1 MAGTVVICFT
11 DIVESTA
18 LQSRLGDEM
27 FDEVRRRHFAELT
40 REVEALGGEVVKN
53 LGDGLMVS
61 FTSASDAVVAAVAMQ
76 RVVDSSGRRRESDQ
90 LEIRIGVSAGDATFE
105 NGDWFG
111 APVVESA
118 RLCAAALPGQ
128 ILVSEVVRLLS
139 GTRGGHDFISLGAM
153 ELKGL
158 NQPVDVSEV
167 TWTPVAAM
175 SAPLPTALLSDT
187 TQLPFSGRHT
197 AFNQLREEWKSVTA
211 EKDRRIVLVAGEPGI
226 GKTRLVTELAR
237 EAHSQG
243 AVVLLGR
250 ADEHV
255 DAPYGPWREALR
267 GLVRGASDEVL
278 AQHVA
283 QHGGEVSRI
292 VPDLSRRVP
301 DLPAIIDTDP
311 ETERLLLFDAVTGL
325 LCTTSADA
333 PVLLILDDV
342 HWSDRSTLLLLLHF
356 LRSDSPSSVLVLAT
370 YRDTDI
376 DRSHPL
382 SNALA
387 DLRRVR
393 GATRIALSGLDNDG
407 VTELLTLAGGHE
419 LDAEELAF
427 ALVVQ
432 RETEGN
438 PFFFGEVLR
447 HLIETGALV
456 QIDGRWKLSRA
467 LDEAGLPDGVRE
479 VVGRRLSELPEAT
492 NTMLGAASV
501 IGREFD
507 VAMLGKVVGESIG
520 AVLQALE
527 PAERAQLIG
536 EVVGHAG
543 RYSFSHALVRTVLVD
558 ELGTNRRVRLHQAAG
573 LALESE
579 SNPPLGELAYHFG
592 EAAIMGETERAV
604 RYATLAAE
612 HALSIAAPEEAITLA
627 RRGLEV
633 AELGD
638 AASEQRAKLL
648 LLLASGLDTTAEFA
662 AARDAAANAFRIAC
676 DARDFDFAALAALE
690 YGGTAGVW
698 QSYADER
705 GPQQL
710 RRALELLPPTDSALR
725 ARVLSRLAEWMLAAP
740 GNQGAA
746 LAREA
751 YDIAARVDAVEAR
764 QTAAGVLASTLKN
777 IDFDVQFSASREAI
791 SSGFTRSNANAYGN
805 LMEAHTAV
813 GDLEATDAV
822 GRQMLADLEA
832 SGLRRVAAMEE
843 LITDLLEGVH
853 LVGALIQGDLAGAA
867 EIAQRAEA
875 NPSERVLVRLNAM
888 LGRLQIQHIRGHWR
902 AAAETWASVGTGALE
917 QLMRP
922 YLGYGAMYGDVADVR
937 TYIDEWI
944 ARRPHVP
951 NWTIPPSVGV
961 GAEAFRRMGDK
972 TSASAWASEW
982 AGYAGK
988 YFTNGN
994 AWFYGPYDT
1003 ALGILTAT
1011 AGDLDAA
1018 VVHLTNAVALCD
1030 RIGSP
1035 TFGALSRLELATVLR
1050 NRAANGDDE
1059 LATAASAEARRMMTD
1074 VGMPGW
1080 LRRLDLL
1087 DSGDL
1092 EPWKLV
1098 DWE

>member
-18 LQSRLGDEM
+18 LLSRLGDNV
-27 FDEVRRRHFAELT
+27 FDELRRRHFAELS

-76 RVVDSSGRRRESDQ
+76 RAVDAAGRRRESDQ
-90 LEIRIGVSAGDATFE
+90 LAIRVGISAGDATFE

-111 APVVESA
+111 VPVVEGA
-118 RLCAAALPGQ
+118 RLCAAAQTGQ
-128 ILVSEVVRLLS
+128 ILVSEVVRLLA
-139 GTRGGHDFISLGAM
+139 GTRGGHEFRSMGAM

-158 NQPVDVSEV
+158 AHPVDVSEV
-167 TWTPVAAM
+167 GWIPLEAM
-175 SAPLPTALLSDT
+175 SAPLPTPLIADATS
-187 TQLPFSGRHT
+187 LPFSGRHAALT
-197 AFNQLREEWKSVTA
+197 QLREEWKTVTA
-211 EKDRRIVLVAGEPGI
+211 ERDRRIVLVGGEPGI

-267 GLVRGASDEVL
+267 GLVRSAPDDVL

-283 QHGGEVSRI
+283 QHGGEVCRI
-292 VPDLSRRVP
+292 APDLSRRIP
-301 DLPAIIDTDP
+301 NMPPIIDTDP

-325 LCTTSADA
+325 LCTMSAEA

-342 HWSDRSTLLLLLHF
+342 HWSDRSSLLLLLHF

-382 SNALA
+382 ANTLA

-419 LDAEELAF
+419 LDADELAYA
-427 ALVVQ
+427 ALLH

-456 QIDGRWKLSRA
+456 QVDGRWKVSVA

-492 NTMLGAASV
+492 NAMLGAASV
-501 IGREFD
+501 LGREFD
-507 VAMLGKVVGESIG
+507 VSMLSKVVGEPIG

-527 PAERAQLIG
+527 PAEQARLIG
-536 EVVGHAG
+536 EVIGRAG
-543 RYSFSHALVRTVLVD
+543 RYSFAHALVRTVLAD
-558 ELGTNRRVRLHQAAG
+558 ELGTNRRVRLHQAIG
-573 LALESE
+573 VALESE
-579 SNPPLGELAYHFG
+579 PDPPLGMLAYHFG

-612 HALSIAAPEEAITLA
+612 HSLSIAAPEEAITLA
-627 RRGLEV
+627 RRGLEI
-633 AELGD
+633 AALGNVPSSHRI
-638 AASEQRAKLL
+638 ALL
-648 LLLASGLDTTAEFA
+648 LLLGRGCD
-662 AARDAAANAFRIAC
+662 ANASFV
-676 DARDFDFAALAALE
+676 DARNAVAEAFQIALAAGDIDNVTVAALE
-690 YGGTAGVW
+690 YGGTTGVW
-698 QSYADER
+698 QSYGDAR
-705 GPQQL
+705 GPEQL
-710 RRALELLPPTDSALR
+710 SAALELLPEAESERR
-725 ARVLSRLAEWMLAAP
+725 AHLLARLAEWLIPAA
-740 GNQGAA
+740 GDTGAVV
-746 LAREA
+746 ARSSYEMA
-751 YDIAARVDAVEAR
+751 DQVGAVTIR
-764 QTAAGVLASTLKN
+764 QYAAGVMAVALRN
-777 IDFDVQFSASREAI
+777 VDFDVQLSASREAI
-791 SSGFTRSNANAYGN
+791 TSGLTRNNLGAYGI
-805 LMEAHTAV
+805 LIEGLTAH
-813 GDLEATDAV
+813 GDLAGADEA
-822 GRQMLADLEA
+822 GRRLLADLEA
-832 SGLRRVAAMEE
+832 SGLQRVSSVGEIAADFMEGGR
-843 LITDLLEGVH
+843 LIQ
-853 LVGALIQGDLAGAA
+853 ALISGDLADA
-867 EIAQRAEA
+867 ELVVRRAEA
-875 NPSERVLVRLNAM
+875 NPTDRVVVRINAM
-888 LGRLQIQHIRGHWR
+888 LGRVQIEHLRGHWR
-902 AAAETWASVGTGALE
+902 EAELRWGQEKSRLPEMMAPYMGYEGLVGDIE
-917 QLMRP
+917 E
-922 YLGYGAMYGDVADVR
+922 VR
-937 TYIDEWI
+937 QSWNSWS
-944 ARRPHVP
+944 ARRSHLPD
-951 NWTIPPSVGV
+951 WTTPANVGV
-961 GAEAFRRMGDK
+961 GAEAIRRLGDRD
-972 TSASAWASEW
+972 AAAALGSEF

-1003 ALGILTAT
+1003 ALGTLAAT
-1011 AGDLDAA
+1011 AGDLDSA
-1018 VVHLTNAVALCD
+1018 VVHLTNAVAQCD
-1030 RIGSP
+1030 RISSP
-1035 TFGALSRLELATVLR
+1035 TFGAIARLELATVLR
-1050 NRAANGDDE
+1050 NRATVGDDM
-1059 LATAASAEARRMMTD
+1059 LASTASAEARRMMTE
-1074 VGMPGW
+1074 VGMTGW